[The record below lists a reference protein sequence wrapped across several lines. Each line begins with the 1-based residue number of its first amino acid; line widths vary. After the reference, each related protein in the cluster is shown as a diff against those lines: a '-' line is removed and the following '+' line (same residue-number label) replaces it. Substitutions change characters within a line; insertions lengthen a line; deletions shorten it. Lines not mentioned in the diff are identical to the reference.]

1 MTRQRDRIADLSS
14 QLFGHEAD
22 VEMVR
27 VKDDTSEP
35 VTARAL
41 AEGIAQCCL
50 EFMRVCPSATLILS
64 SGLTTMGSQ
73 QRSGDLD
80 SKNPT
85 IDDISFQQL
94 YLIALHSTDG
104 VNWRVVVQ

>member
-1 MTRQRDRIADLSS
+1 
-14 QLFGHEAD
+14 
-22 VEMVR
+22 MVR

-35 VTARAL
+35 VTVRAL

-50 EFMRVCPSATLILS
+50 EFMRVRLSATLILP
-64 SGLTTMGSQ
+64 SGSTTMGLQ

-85 IDDISFQQL
+85 IDCISFQQL
-94 YLIALHSTDG
+94 YLIALYSTDG